1 MWMNSPPC
9 ADPTEQDAPNPYDAL
24 MLSRRGFIARLSAA
38 LAISVAAVLA
48 HPAVAMAADS
58 QDMLK
63 AGDMPYS
70 SGGADGPVVF
80 APDLPA
86 VAGLQLCDATLGTRN
101 VSIAGPK
108 KFSQVLIPAGS
119 GGVVSQLAY
128 EFTSAAVAQK
138 AWRQAVKAV
147 KQCDGKF
154 KGQQAGLGSVRTIL
168 SNGKTGESRP
178 NFWVNHSD
186 LFSKEKSTGRATDVR
201 LSVFTQVGKAI
212 LVTSYTK
219 THTGALTDGQRDAIY
234 GLAETLSQR
243 WAAAAG

>member
-1 MWMNSPPC
+1 M
-9 ADPTEQDAPNPYDAL
+9 
-24 MLSRRGFIARLSAA
+24 
-38 LAISVAAVLA
+38 SVATVLA
-48 HPAVAMAADS
+48 LPATAMAADPE
-58 QDMLK
+58 DMLK

-70 SGGADGPVVF
+70 SGGADGSVVF

-108 KFSQVLIPAGS
+108 TFSQVLIPAGS

-128 EFTSAAVAQK
+128 EFTSAPIARK
-138 AWRQAVKAV
+138 AWRQAIKAV
-147 KQCDGKF
+147 KQCVGTF

-168 SNGKTGESRP
+168 SNGKTAESRP

-186 LFSKEKSTGRATDVR
+186 RFSKEKSTGRAADVR

-219 THTGALTDGQRDAIY
+219 TNTGTVTDGQRDAIY
-234 GLAETLSQR
+234 GLAETLSKR
-243 WAAAAG
+243 WASAAG